1 MIVAILETCTHSSLL
16 LMRLKARANAPRQNS
31 LRRQRLSKDN
41 RWSSI
46 SRVEVKLLK
55 DYPAEKVRA
64 LFETTYVAG
73 LRKAGMPEQ

>member
-1 MIVAILETCTHSSLL
+1 MGNGHSFLAAAYALEGQSERAAAELAEAR
-16 LMRLKARANAPRQNS
+16 RLG
-31 LRRQRLSKDN
+31 KDN

-46 SRVEVKLLK
+46 SRVEAKLSK
-55 DYPAEKVRA
+55 DYPTEKVRA